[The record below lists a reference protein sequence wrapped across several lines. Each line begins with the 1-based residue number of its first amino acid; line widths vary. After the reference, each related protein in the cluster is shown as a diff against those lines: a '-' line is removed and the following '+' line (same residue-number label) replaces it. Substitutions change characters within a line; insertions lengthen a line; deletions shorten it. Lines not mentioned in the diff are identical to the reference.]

1 MSATPEEHPEIDH
14 AVDHVVNHTADTGS
28 VVNFVAV
35 DLGASSGRVVRG
47 EWDGSSFAL
56 HELHRFD
63 NGPVNVLGG
72 LYWDVLGLWR
82 ELKTGLRAYAESAD
96 APLAGVSVNTWG
108 VDYALLGASGELLGN
123 PHHYRDSRTDGVVA
137 RAFERVPK
145 EELYARTGIQVM
157 QINTMFQLLSSVD
170 AGLELGRA
178 HTLLMMPDLF
188 HYWLTGLTSAKY
200 TVEYTDATTSGL
212 VDAREGRWA
221 VDVLERLGIP
231 AHIFPDIIPPGTVLG
246 TLRPEVLS
254 EVGLDGPVS
263 VIATGGHDT
272 ASAVAAV
279 PDLDERS
286 AFLSSGTWSLL
297 GAEVRE
303 PVLSERALRLNVTN
317 EGGVGGTIRLLKN
330 VAGLWLLQESRR
342 AWAREGQAY
351 TWEDLARLAEAARPF
366 RSLVNPDAPDFLNPG
381 DMRAAVRAFCR
392 RTGQPEPESVGET
405 VRCLLESLALRYRWV
420 VEALEELTDR
430 ELTTIRVVGGG
441 AQNALLNQFTA
452 DACGRVVVAGPV
464 EATALGN
471 LMMQAVATG
480 HLPDVAAG
488 RRAVAA
494 SAERT
499 RYEPSSSGA
508 WGEAYARFKR
518 LLD

>member
-1 MSATPEEHPEIDH
+1 MSKAPETHPERNH
-14 AVDHVVNHTADTGS
+14 AVDTGNASNNGVDTNS

-47 EWDGSSFAL
+47 AWDGSSFTL

-63 NGPVNVLGG
+63 NGPVNVLGS

-82 ELKTGLRAYAESAD
+82 EIKTGLRAYAESAD

-123 PHHYRDSRTDGVVA
+123 PHHYRDSRTDGVMA

-145 EELYARTGIQVM
+145 EELYARTGIQFM
-157 QINTMFQLLSSVD
+157 QINTVFQLLSSVA
-170 AGLELGRA
+170 AGAGLGRA
-178 HTLLMMPDLF
+178 RTLLMMPDLF
-188 HYWLTGLTSAKY
+188 HYWLTGLTSAGY

-231 AHIFPDIIPPGTVLG
+231 AHIFPDIVPPGTVLG
-246 TLRPEVLS
+246 ALRPDVLS

-303 PVLSERALRLNVTN
+303 PVLSEKALRLNVTN
-317 EGGVGGTIRLLKN
+317 EGGVGGTVRLLKN

-351 TWEDLARLAEAARPF
+351 TWEDLARLAEAARTLSQPRQPGRGGLLKPRRHARGGARLLPPHRPARARKRGRD
-366 RSLVNPDAPDFLNPG
+366 RSLPPG
-381 DMRAAVRAFCR
+381 KPGAALPL
-392 RTGQPEPESVGET
+392 GGGG
-405 VRCLLESLALRYRWV
+405 
-420 VEALEELTDR
+420 
-430 ELTTIRVVGGG
+430 VGGTYRPRVD
-441 AQNALLNQFTA
+441 NASR
-452 DACGRVVVAGPV
+452 GG
-464 EATALGN
+464 
-471 LMMQAVATG
+471 
-480 HLPDVAAG
+480 G
-488 RRAVAA
+488 RRAERAPQPVYRRRLRARRRR
-494 SAERT
+494 RT
-499 RYEPSSSGA
+499 RRGDRAGQPHDAGCGDGA
-508 WGEAYARFKR
+508 PAGCGGGTTRGR
-518 LLD
+518 